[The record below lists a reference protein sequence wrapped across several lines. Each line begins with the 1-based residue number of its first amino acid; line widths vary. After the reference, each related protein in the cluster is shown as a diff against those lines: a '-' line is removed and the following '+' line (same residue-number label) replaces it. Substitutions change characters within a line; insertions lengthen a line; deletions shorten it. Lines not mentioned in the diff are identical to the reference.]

1 MRTITLQDKASS
13 PSTELRAV
21 VEEEEGGVE
30 RWREFRAPKLP
41 PRRTQ
46 GALTVAEQDPLVD
59 FTWSQDDWSGGALR
73 PYYRDG
79 DARYALSKAV
89 DARWEG
95 VLSLGMNQSAP
106 MDFLVMGM
114 HAERDADV
122 SKWTTTSSAT
132 NPTLSRQTSVV
143 QQGSYS
149 YQFTVATVNTQ
160 DSWVYQDLANP
171 TLFRGRVVDVSVWI
185 KTATLGSSFAPNIY
199 IDDGQTTATGGT
211 AITASDT
218 DWTLVSAVKTIHGSA
233 DRVRIMIGDDDAASG
248 ATTCTFYFD
257 SINIQVEGGGTTD
270 LEPVGGMA
278 TFSGDVY
285 IAQGRVVAKWA
296 ENNDVWEA
304 QYIHASA
311 DATDIIHFDNKL
323 WVAFGYST
331 AYIYGSGTSWTASTL
346 SGAIAYAKHFAVA
359 RNNAG
364 NLGLWKT
371 ETANTIKSAT
381 DPSNSGSWSSAYTIG
396 SSDRAI
402 TGLFS
407 AFDTILVG
415 KEDGLW
421 QYNRHYANT
430 STAENAFAP
439 ISTEWDKGVAS
450 TNFNI
455 GTEWHGFFYTNA
467 ASQSFIRWAPGQVQD
482 LTSLIMQPRIPGYGG
497 EVKAMVASPHDLWV
511 AADIPITAEAGV
523 FDDFP
528 LDMVTSTKSI
538 KIMSLR
544 QNAQGAFN
552 LHTIDEA
559 TFGEIDDLHVY
570 SDASSTSTRQRY
582 VVAAGRVFDS
592 AGDDI
597 FRTYRW
603 QLPIRSPAPFIDAET
618 IVAKTGE
625 FDTSIWHGGVP
636 GTSKAFLKAVF
647 WVDNID
653 ASGTEPN
660 RKITVKYGL
669 DGGDSETYTLGV
681 LNSADSVQTLYFNDA
696 TVTTG
701 GAAINPM
708 TQAVGRTI
716 QLRFSFSTDTEVA
729 GSDPPRMNAFEIHST
744 LRPPKLRTW
753 EVFLRIGEDILQESG
768 YYDPVSKTKQLTD
781 LDTLEDQVYPIYLK
795 HTYDGHAGFDEE
807 SSISVQIVDRE
818 RVSIGDEYE
827 IHRLILQEADTSA

>member
-46 GALTVAEQDPLVD
+46 GALSVAEQDPLVD
-59 FTWSQDDWSGGALR
+59 FTWSQDDWSGGALN
-73 PYYRDG
+73 PYYREG
-79 DARYALSKAV
+79 DRKYALSKAV

-95 VLSLGMNQSAP
+95 VLSLGMAQSAP

-122 SKWTTTSSAT
+122 SKWTVDGSDRD
-132 NPTLSRQTSVV
+132 PTLTRQTSTV
-143 QQGSYS
+143 QEGSYS
-149 YQFTVATVNTQ
+149 YQYVVTTASSQ

-171 TLFRGRVVDVSVWI
+171 TLRVIDVSVWI
-185 KTATLGSSFAPNIY
+185 KTGTLGSSFAPNIY
-199 IDDGQTTATGGT
+199 IDDGQTTPTGGT

-218 DWTLVSAVKTIHGSA
+218 DWTLVAAVKTIHASA
-233 DRVRIMIGDDDAASG
+233 DRVRIMIGDDDTASG
-248 ATTCTFYFD
+248 ATECTFYFD
-257 SINIQVEGGGTTD
+257 SINIQVDGGGTSDQEVT
-270 LEPVGGMA
+270 GGMA
-278 TFSGDVY
+278 TYSGDIY
-285 IAQGRVVAKWA
+285 LAQGRVVAKWA

-311 DATDIIHFDNKL
+311 NATDIVHFDNKL
-323 WVAFGYST
+323 WVAYGYSA
-331 AYIYGSGTSWTASTL
+331 AYIYGTGTSWTVSTL
-346 SGAIAYAKHFAVA
+346 SSAIKYAKYFAVA

-364 NLGLWKT
+364 NLALWKT
-371 ETANTIKSAT
+371 ETANTVKSAT
-381 DPSNSGSWSSAYTIG
+381 DPTNSGSWSSAYTIG

-402 TGLFS
+402 TNLYGS
-407 AFDTILVG
+407 FDTVLIG

-421 QYNRHYANT
+421 QYNRHYAGT
-430 STAENAFAP
+430 ATAENVFAP
-439 ISTEWDKGVAS
+439 ISTEWDKGVS
-450 TNFNI
+450 NSNFSV
-455 GTEWHGFFYTNA
+455 GTEWHGYFYTNA
-467 ASQSFIRWAPGQVQD
+467 ASQSFVRWAPGQMHD

-497 EVKAMVASPHDLWV
+497 EVKALVASPHDLWI
-511 AADIPITAEAGV
+511 ASDIPATAEAGV

-528 LDMVTSTKSI
+528 VDMVSSTKSI
-538 KIMSLR
+538 KLLSLR
-544 QNAQGAFN
+544 QNAHGQFN

-559 TFGEIDDLHVY
+559 TFGEIDYMHVY
-570 SDASSTSTRQRY
+570 TDASSSSTRQRY
-582 VVAAGRVFDS
+582 VVAAGRVFDQN
-592 AGDDI
+592 GDDI

-618 IVAKTGE
+618 IVNKTGE

-647 WVDNID
+647 WVENLD
-653 ASGTEPN
+653 AADSGDN

-669 DGGDSETYTLGV
+669 DGADSETYTLGT
-681 LNSADSVQTLYFNDA
+681 LASTDKIQTLYFNDA

-729 GSDPPRMNAFEIHST
+729 GSDPPRMNAFEVHST

-753 EVFLRIGEDILQESG
+753 EVFLRIGEDIMQESG

-827 IHRLILQEADTSA
+827 IHRLVLQEADTSA